1 MKIAKANIKDIESIV
16 EMSKRAFQTDIN
28 VGGKEGDCPPDY
40 DSIVWHIQMANEGH
54 LFKAIFDNQLV
65 GAAIMFLDEN
75 NKRLYIGRIFVDSIY
90 HRKGYGIK
98 LMKSIELYF
107 PHVKEIDL
115 DTPSWNVRTN
125 SFYQKI
131 GYTITKEENG
141 FIYYHK
147 KIDKL

>member
-1 MKIAKANIKDIESIV
+1 MKIAKADIKDIESIV
-16 EMSKRAFQTDIN
+16 EMSERAFQTDVN
-28 VGGKEGDCPPDY
+28 VGGKEGDFPPDY
-40 DSIVWHIQMANEGH
+40 DSIVWHIQIADEGH
-54 LFKAIFDNQLV
+54 LFKAISDNQLV
-65 GAAIMFLDEN
+65 GAAILFPDEN
-75 NKRLYIGRIFVDSIY
+75 NKRLYIGRIFIDSIY
-90 HRKGYGIK
+90 HQKGYGIK
-98 LMKSIELYF
+98 LMKSIEMYF

-147 KIDKL
+147 KLDR